1 MDITDVLAPGRDL
14 GAFIRAQR
22 VATDVSLRELAKNAG
37 ISNSYLSQVERGL
50 RRPSAEILAQIARGL
65 QISVESLLTRAG
77 ILDGPGVPV
86 AAPPEV
92 VAALSADPVL
102 SDLQKRSLIALYGAF
117 RREAEQLAAI
127 RRDPTLGHPAPP
139 TEGEFH
145 DVQT

>member
-22 VATDVSLRELAKNAG
+22 VATHVSLRELAKRAG

-77 ILDGPGVPV
+77 ILDDPGRPV
-86 AAPPEV
+86 AAAPEV
-92 VAALSADPVL
+92 VAALSADPIL

-127 RRDPTLGHPAPP
+127 RRDPTLGHPVPP
-139 TEGEFH
+139 TEGQFH
-145 DVQT
+145 DVQA